1 MDANINKDTRLCM
14 SLSGRPGNTGT
25 RLHNYLYRALGLNF
39 VYKAFTT
46 RDLPGAIGGIR
57 ALGIRGCAVSMPFKE
72 ACIPL
77 LDSLDDSARGIDSVN
92 TIVNDE
98 GHLRGY
104 NTDYSAVLSLL
115 RSHAVPNS
123 LDFALR
129 GSGGMAKAVA
139 CALRD
144 AGFTRGT
151 LVARNRQAGSALA
164 AHYGFAWQPELAA
177 DARPGLL
184 VNVTPIGMAGGPE
197 SDQFAFAEAQ
207 VAAASCVFDVVAL
220 PSETPL
226 IRLAR
231 RLERPVIAGDEVM
244 TLQAIEQFVL
254 YTGVRPEPALIAEA
268 AAFSRRPA

>member
-1 MDANINKDTRLCM
+1 MDAYINKDTRLCM

-25 RLHNYLYRALGLNF
+25 RLHNYLYRALDLNF

-77 LDSLDDSARGIDSVN
+77 LDSLDDSARGIESVN

-98 GHLRGY
+98 GRLRGY

-115 RSHAVPNS
+115 RSHAVPTS
-123 LDFALR
+123 LEFALR

-144 AGFTRGT
+144 AGFSRGT
-151 LVARNRQAGSALA
+151 IVARNREAGAALA
-164 AHYGFAWQPELAA
+164 ACYGFEWRRELAA
-177 DARPGLL
+177 EARPGLL

-197 SDQFAFAEAQ
+197 ADQLAFAEAQ
-207 VAAASCVFDVVAL
+207 MAAASCVFDVVAL

-226 IRLAR
+226 IRLAQTQG
-231 RLERPVIAGDEVM
+231 RPVIAGDEVM
-244 TLQAIEQFVL
+244 TLQAVEQFVL

-268 AAFSRRPA
+268 AAFARRPA